1 MNIKI
6 DPEKL
11 MFKAQMIYELK
22 LEEASLNQLFQQWH
36 EQGIQKVQIDLRV
49 LSKHY

>member
-1 MNIKI
+1 
-6 DPEKL
+6 
-11 MFKAQMIYELK
+11 MFKAQMIYEFQLD
-22 LEEASLNQLFQQWH
+22 ESSVNQLIQQWH